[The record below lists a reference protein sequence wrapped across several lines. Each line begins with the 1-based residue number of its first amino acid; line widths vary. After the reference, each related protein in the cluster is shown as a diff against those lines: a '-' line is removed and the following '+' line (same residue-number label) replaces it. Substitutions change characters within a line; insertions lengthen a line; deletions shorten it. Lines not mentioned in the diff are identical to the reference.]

1 MSEVRETTILSIH
14 HLSKKIGKIEL
25 LHDISLNLRK
35 WEVFGF
41 LGPNGSGKTT
51 TMKAILGIIT
61 PTNGTVEIF
70 GSSMQDASVRKRIG
84 FMPENTYL
92 YKYLT
97 GDEFL
102 DFNGK
107 FYGLEKEELEERK
120 TQVLQKVGLHHAR
133 NKKLNAYSKGM
144 LQRIG
149 LAQAILHDPELIFL
163 DEPMSGLDPVGR
175 KLIKDLMIELKAAG
189 KTIFFNT
196 HILSDVE
203 AICDRFGIIIDG
215 SLVADMQIDELT
227 ESLEDFFM
235 KKVEEVGV
243 KKVE

>member
-1 MSEVRETTILSIH
+1 
-14 HLSKKIGKIEL
+14 
-25 LHDISLNLRK
+25 
-35 WEVFGF
+35 
-41 LGPNGSGKTT
+41 
-51 TMKAILGIIT
+51 MKAILGIIEPST
-61 PTNGTVEIF
+61 GSVEVF
-70 GSSMQDASVRKRIG
+70 GSTMKDINVRKRIG

-107 FYGLEKEELEERK
+107 FYDLDSVTLEKRK
-120 TQVLQKVGLHHAR
+120 TWVLEKVGLHHAR
-133 NKKLNAYSKGM
+133 WKRLNAYSKGM

-149 LAQAILHDPELIFL
+149 LAQAILHDPEMIFL

-175 KLIKDLMIELKAAG
+175 KMIKNLLIELKEDG

-203 AICDRFGIIIDG
+203 AICDSFGMIVDG
-215 SLVADMQIDELT
+215 KIVANMKIGDLH

-235 KKVEEVGV
+235 RKVEELGGIER
-243 KKVE
+243 VE

>member
-1 MSEVRETTILSIH
+1 MNEIRIENITKTYATKEKHTVVNNLSLTI
-14 HLSKKIGKIEL
+14 KEGT
-25 LHDISLNLRK
+25 
-35 WEVFGF
+35 VFGF
-41 LGPNGSGKTT
+41 LGPNGAGKTST
-51 TMKAILGIIT
+51 IKMLVGLSKPTSGTISILGGT
-61 PTNGTVEIF
+61 PDDI
-70 GSSMQDASVRKRIG
+70 AVRKHIG
-84 FMPENTYL
+84 FMPESPAFYL
-92 YKYLT
+92 YLT
-97 GDEFL
+97 GYEFL
-102 DFNGK
+102 EFVANIFGIK
-107 FYGLEKEELEERK
+107 FPRHRIE
-120 TQVLQKVGLHHAR
+120 TVLQEVDLMHACHR
-133 NKKLNAYSKGM
+133 QIRTYSKGM

-149 LAQAILHDPELIFL
+149 IAQALLHDPELIFL

-215 SLVADMQIDELT
+215 SLVADMQVDELT